1 MNVIG
6 KTKAA
11 LEWAKGWP
19 ELKGYLKL
27 NAIDAETVGDAAI
40 MPTSNDFV
48 IQQYIDGSADR
59 YFTFELRMVLGW
71 SEGFDTV
78 NEEAVRLMES
88 WLEWVAEQYPRNV
101 PDFGAGAVVTAIEP
115 LGNMPEPALV
125 YAESQT
131 AEYSFSARIYYTE

>member
-1 MNVIG
+1 MDFIG

-19 ELKGYLKL
+19 ELNGYLKL
-27 NAIDAETVGDAAI
+27 NAIDSETVGDAAI

-48 IQQYIDGSADR
+48 IRQYIDGSADR
-59 YFTFELRMVLGW
+59 YFTFELRMVVGW
-71 SEGFDTV
+71 SDGFDTV

-101 PDFGAGAVVTAIEP
+101 PDFGPYAKVTAIEP

-125 YAESQT
+125 YAEGQT
-131 AEYSFSARIYYTE
+131 AEYSFSARVYYTE